1 MKKLQF
7 SYEMNIAFTSP
18 VTQHRFTLK
27 CIPCSTG
34 RQNIE
39 QLHVK
44 VYPNYFLE
52 HDEDSFGNQ
61 CIYGYCEIPHDHFS
75 VSVTGTAATGLSH
88 YETAADEYKLGMYKY
103 TTHYTR
109 PGSALLSYY
118 SRLRQRFKEQFPAAF
133 VSQTGG
139 SPVLPPGSGYAW
151 ALFVTQ
157 QLYQDFKYQSGVTDI
172 YTTAEA
178 ALTQGCGVC
187 QDYSHIMIA
196 LMHMAGVPARYVV
209 GMLMG
214 EGLSHAWV
222 EVYEKGM
229 WIGLDPTNNQVVSD
243 RHIKISHGRD
253 YKDCTINHGFFTGN
267 AAQSQ
272 SIRVLVTEEAIRQ
285 EQGTEQ

>member
-1 MKKLQF
+1 MKRLHF

-27 CIPCSTG
+27 CIPCSTE
-34 RQNIE
+34 RQNIG
-39 QLHVK
+39 QLHVE
-44 VYPNYFLE
+44 VYPNHFLE

-61 CIYGYCEIPHDHFS
+61 CIYGYCEVPHDHFS
-75 VSVTGTAATGLSH
+75 VSVTGTAITGLSH
-88 YETAADEYKLGMYKY
+88 YETAADAYRLGMYKY
-103 TTHYTR
+103 TTHYTK
-109 PGSALLSYY
+109 PGSSLISYY
-118 SRLRQRFKEQFPAAF
+118 QKLQQRFQEQFP
-133 VSQTGG
+133 G
-139 SPVLPPGSGYAW
+139 SSYAW

-157 QLYQDFKYQSGVTDI
+157 QLYQDFKYQPGVTDI

-196 LMHMAGVPARYVV
+196 LMHMAGIPARYVV

-222 EVYEKGM
+222 EVYERGM

-267 AAQSQ
+267 AGQSQ
-272 SIRVLVTEEAIRQ
+272 NIRVLVTEENTQQ